1 METNTLEIRRLIDNI
16 FALQWC
22 RENIVVPLGIEQGN
36 QRDSQNLK
44 IAIGNFSYL
53 GTIGDFIK
61 RRAAEKGMQCIFV
74 ERPPEEIHELLD
86 QAAQQRLIS
95 TEDLE
100 GFEFSDEAILD
111 ALQNADQDGS
121 NKDFQFDFD
130 DSNEQIIEE
139 QALDLATEMLGTRI
153 QQAAAKIMISACRTG
168 VSDIHIE
175 PRQDNYKVRVRRDG
189 VMQNYVTMPRSAG
202 IKLTACYKN
211 MAKMDIAERRA
222 SQDGRI
228 LRRFE
233 GQVMEFRC
241 ATAPGKHG
249 EKMVMRFLN
258 SDTEML
264 SLDKLISNEKVRQD
278 FRSILNEANGIII
291 VSGPTGSGKS
301 TTLASALREKDN
313 GELNIVTAEDPIEYD
328 LGGNIQQFPVVR
340 AKGQTFSQLLRTF
353 LRQDPDVILIG
364 ETRDPETAESSMDAA
379 ETGHLVFTTLHA
391 NSAASSL
398 TRLMDMEVPNYKL
411 NASLRAV
418 LAQRLL
424 RRVCPECSVQRP
436 INDAESYFTGLQ
448 PGTPVRFAT
457 TLSGDE
463 KQQRK
468 QEGTIC
474 AKCGGSGYK
483 GRIGTYELMTINS
496 SIRESIKKNKTT
508 HEIEREA
515 VQSGMLTLKSYGV
528 ELIREQLTTISE
540 LQKICN
546 TEN

>member
-1 METNTLEIRRLIDNI
+1 MESNILEIRKVIDDI

-22 RENIVVPLGIEQGN
+22 RENIVVPLGFEKSN
-36 QRDSQNLK
+36 STTEPKLT
-44 IAIGNFSYL
+44 IAIGNISYL
-53 GTIGDFIK
+53 GAIGDFIK
-61 RRAAEKGMQCIFV
+61 RRAADKGIECIFV
-74 ERPPEEIHELLD
+74 EKTPEEIQQLLD
-86 QAAQQRLIS
+86 LAAQQRLIS
-95 TEDLE
+95 TDELE
-100 GFEFSDEAILD
+100 GFEFSDESILD
-111 ALQNADQDGS
+111 ALQGADEEGS
-121 NKDFQFDFD
+121 NGEFKFDFD
-130 DSNEQIIEE
+130 DSDEQIIEE
-139 QALDLATEMLGTRI
+139 QALDLESEMMGTKI

-168 VSDIHIE
+168 VSDIHVE
-175 PRQDNYKVRVRRDG
+175 PREENYKVRVRRDG
-189 VMQNYVTMPRSAG
+189 VMQNYVTMPRSSG

-222 SQDGRI
+222 SQDGKI

-233 GQVMEFRC
+233 GQIMEFRC
-241 ATAPGKHG
+241 ATAPGKYG

-258 SDTEML
+258 SDAAML
-264 SLDKLISNEKVRQD
+264 SLDTLISNEKVRQD

-313 GELNIVTAEDPIEYD
+313 GDLNIVTAEDPIEYN
-328 LGGNIQQFPVVR
+328 LGGDIQQFPVIR
-340 AKGQTFSQLLRTF
+340 AKGQTFAQLLRTF

-398 TRLMDMEVPNYKL
+398 TRLMDMEVPSYKL
-411 NASLRAV
+411 NASLRGV

-436 INDAESYFTGLQ
+436 VNDAESYFTGLQ

-457 TLSGDE
+457 SLSAEE

-468 QEGTIC
+468 HEGTIC

-483 GRIGTYELMTINS
+483 GRVGTYELMTINS
-496 SIRESIKKNKTT
+496 NIREAIKKNKTT
-508 HEIEREA
+508 QEIEQEA
-515 VQSGMLTLKSYGV
+515 VQSGMITLKRYGIQLV
-528 ELIREQLTTISE
+528 REQLTTISE

>member
-1 METNTLEIRRLIDNI
+1 MNLSPTQIRGLVDRH
-16 FALQWC
+16 FSLQWC
-22 RENIVVPLGIEQGN
+22 RENIVVPLGTERN
-36 QRDSQNLK
+36 QATGEEKLTV
-44 IAIGNFSYL
+44 AIGNFSYL

-61 RRAAEKGMQCIFV
+61 KRVSDAGLECQFV
-74 ERPPEEIHELLD
+74 EKPPEEIQKLLD
-86 QAAQQRLIS
+86 AAAQQRLIS
-95 TEDLE
+95 ENDLE
-100 GFEFSDEAILD
+100 GFEFSDESILD
-111 ALQNADQDGS
+111 ALQDADGDES
-121 NKDFQFDFD
+121 NGGFDFDFD
-130 DSNEQIIEE
+130 DGDEQIIEE
-139 QALDLATEMLGTRI
+139 EALDLSIEMMGTKI
-153 QQAAAKIMISACRTG
+153 QQAAAKILISACRTG
-168 VSDIHIE
+168 VSDIHVE
-175 PRQDNYKVRVRRDG
+175 PRQENYKVRVRRDG

-222 SQDGRI
+222 SQDGKIR
-228 LRRFE
+228 RRFE
-233 GQVMEFRC
+233 GQIMEFRC

-258 SDTEML
+258 SDTDML
-264 SLDKLISNEKVRQD
+264 SLDTLISNEKVRTN

-328 LGGNIQQFPVVR
+328 LGGNIQQFPVIR
-340 AKGQTFSQLLRTF
+340 AKGQTFAQLLRTF

-398 TRLMDMEVPNYKL
+398 TRLMDMEVPSYKL
-411 NASLRAV
+411 NASLRGV

-457 TLSGDE
+457 NLSAEE

-468 QEGTIC
+468 QEGTLC
-474 AKCGGSGYK
+474 AKCGGGGYK
-483 GRIGTYELMTINS
+483 GRVGTYELMTINS
-496 SIRESIKKNKTT
+496 SIRESIKQKKST
-508 HEIEREA
+508 HEIEQEA
-515 VQSGMLTLKSYGV
+515 VQSGMLTLKRYGV